1 MVDISDSFASKPIQR
16 QHGAGAVHPITE
28 ELVVGVLDPSGAQ
41 ILVGEI
47 VRVLED

>member
-1 MVDISDSFASKPIQR
+1 VLEKLLA
-16 QHGAGAVHPITE
+16 AE